1 MNNADTANKYIRY
14 EVDDKPPL
22 KLSVLLAAQIVLLIV
37 AGIVLTPA
45 IVLRG
50 ADMPGSMEA
59 GVIFF
64 ALLISGFFTF
74 VQARTIWRFG
84 AGYILLMGTSGA
96 FIAVGISALNEGGMP
111 LLMTLIVASSL
122 IQFVFASKLGLMR
135 RLVTPLVGGTTIM
148 LLAVTVMP
156 VGFKLVNKQAASGNL
171 YENPLI
177 AIATL
182 GTILIVSFF
191 GSRNLRLWAP
201 VIGIAAGTAVS
212 LIFSDFDSTRIEI
225 AAWLGIPD
233 INWQGFDLSFGSG
246 FWGLLPAF
254 LVVTIVGALE
264 TYGDAVAVQRISHR
278 KRKAINYKSV
288 QGALYADGLG
298 NLFSGVAGTM
308 PNTTYSTSISVVDM
322 TGVGAKAVGIW
333 CGIIMMLLAFAPK
346 VYAAILSI
354 PDAVVGAYLIVLI
367 VLLFVHGLRLV
378 FEEGLDFEK
387 GFIVGLSFWLGI
399 GFQQKAIFTDSIPS
413 WAEVFFANGMTI
425 GTILVLILVAILNLK
440 RGRKKVLTNLFNEHS
455 ITNVKRF
462 LNQYVQ
468 QNGWD
473 DSVNYKLQLAA
484 EETLLALL
492 EARKSQSDAKP
503 SKLNIEL
510 RKLDEMIELD
520 IAVAGVEDNMEDM
533 ITDVNN
539 AENLSINM
547 LSSKLIHAV
556 TEDFRH
562 YQFHGVDYIC
572 LQVSNTGREADPKQY
587 L

>member
-1 MNNADTANKYIRY
+1 MKNADIANKYIRY
-14 EVDDKPPL
+14 EVDEKPPL
-22 KLSVLLAAQIVLLIV
+22 KLSVLLAGQIVLLIV

-50 ADMPGSMEA
+50 AGMPPGMEG

-74 VQARTIWRFG
+74 VQAKKIWRFG

-135 RLVTPLVGGTTIM
+135 HLVTPLVGGTTIM

-156 VGFKLVNKQAASGNL
+156 VGFKLVNKEAVSGNL
-171 YENPLI
+171 YENPVI

-182 GTILIVSFF
+182 ATIILVSFF

-201 VIGIAAGTAVS
+201 VIGIAAGTVVS
-212 LIFSDFDSTRIEI
+212 LIFSDFDSTRIEN

-233 INWQGFDLSFGSG
+233 IDWQGFDLSFGAG
-246 FWGLLPAF
+246 FWSLLPAF
-254 LVVTIVGALE
+254 IVVTIVGALE

-278 KRKAINYKSV
+278 KRKAINFKSV
-288 QGALYADGLG
+288 QGALYADGMG
-298 NLFSGVAGTM
+298 NLISGVAGTM

-322 TGVGAKAVGIW
+322 TGVGAKSVGIW

-346 VYAAILSI
+346 LYAAILSI

-378 FEEGLDFEK
+378 FEDGLDFEK

-399 GFQQKAIFTDSIPS
+399 GFQQKAIFTNSIPS

-425 GTILVLILVAILNLK
+425 GTILVLVMIAILNLK
-440 RGRKKVLTNLFNEHS
+440 RGRKKILNTLFDEQS
-455 ITNVKRF
+455 IPEVKRF

-468 QNGWD
+468 QNNWD

-484 EETLLALL
+484 EETLLDLL
-492 EARKSQSDAKP
+492 ELRKDQSK
-503 SKLNIEL
+503 SKRRKLHIEL
-510 RKLDEMIELD
+510 RKLEEMIELD
-520 IAVAGVEDNMEDM
+520 IAVAGVEDNMEDR
-533 ITDVNN
+533 IAEVNN
-539 AENLSINM
+539 ADNLSINM
-547 LSSKLIHAV
+547 LSSQLIHAV
-556 TEDFRH
+556 TEDVRH

-572 LQVSNTGREADPKQY
+572 LQVSNIGRETDATQY